1 MINLFGLD
9 LTLFEL
15 ILLVLFGLS
24 FFTQLFYYFFFYGRL
39 AYYESPQDRTHKKP
53 VSIII
58 CAKDEA
64 NNLRKH
70 LPSILNQDYP
80 DYEVI
85 VVNDCSE
92 DETEQV
98 LKNFKKKHKHLKIS
112 TIKKDK
118 KFGHGKKFALFIGIK
133 AAKNEWLL
141 LTDADCYA
149 ETNQWLFTMQKSFKK
164 YTSIVLG
171 YGGYEKGKG
180 VLNQVIRYDTVFI
193 AMQYF
198 GFALSGIPYMGVG
211 RNLAYRRSL
220 FFESRGFST
229 HMHLNSGDDDL
240 FINANANN
248 TNTLIEVGKKSF
260 IRSVPKKAFSEWAK
274 QKRRHLTT
282 GAYYRNKHKFLL
294 FIEPFSRII
303 FYITFIL
310 LLTQWT
316 FPQLVIGAFLF
327 RTIIQ
332 LTFFK
337 FVMVRLN
344 EKEILL
350 SSFLF
355 DILAPFYNLAFLL
368 SEKILARK
376 KRNEYEFQSFRK
388 STVRC

>member
-9 LTLFEL
+9 LKLFEL

-24 FFTQLFYYFFFYGRL
+24 LFIQLFYYFFFYGRL
-39 AYYESPQDRTHKKP
+39 AYYRTPHSSAHKKP

-64 NNLRKH
+64 DNLEKH

-98 LKNFKKKHKHLKIS
+98 LEGLKKKHKHLKIS

-118 KFGHGKKFALFIGIK
+118 KFRHGKKFALFIGIK

-149 ETNQWLFTMQKSFKK
+149 ETNQWLYTMQKSFKK
-164 YTSIVLG
+164 NTSFVLG
-171 YGGYEKGKG
+171 YGGYEKEKG
-180 VLNQVIRYDTVFI
+180 ILNQVIHYDTVFI

-198 GFALSGIPYMGVG
+198 GFALTGMPYMGVG

-229 HMHLNSGDDDL
+229 YMHLNSGDDDL
-240 FINANANN
+240 FVNANANK
-248 TNTLIEVGKKSF
+248 TNTLIEVGKKSH
-260 IRSVPKKAFSEWAK
+260 IRSIPKKTFSEWAK

-282 GAYYRNKHKFLL
+282 SAYYRNKHKFLL

-303 FYITFIL
+303 FYTALIL
-310 LLTQWT
+310 LLIQW
-316 FPQLVIGAFLF
+316 VIPEVIIGSFLF
-327 RTIIQ
+327 RAIIQ

-337 FVMVRLN
+337 FAMVRLN
-344 EKEILL
+344 EKKILL

-355 DILAPFYNLAFLL
+355 DILAPFYNLVFLL
-368 SEKILARK
+368 SEKFSSPEQNK
-376 KRNEYEFQSFRK
+376 
-388 STVRC
+388 

>member
-1 MINLFGLD
+1 MINLFDLD
-9 LTLFEL
+9 FTHFEL

-24 FFTQLFYYFFFYGRL
+24 LLIQLFYYFFFYGRL
-39 AYYESPQDRTHKKP
+39 AYYKTPHGSAHKKP

-64 NNLRKH
+64 NNLKEH
-70 LPSILNQDYP
+70 LPSILTQDYP

-92 DETEQV
+92 DDTGQV
-98 LKNFKKKHKHLKIS
+98 LESLKKKHKHLKIS

-149 ETNQWLFTMQKSFKK
+149 ETNQWLFIMQKSFMKN
-164 YTSIVLG
+164 TSFVLG
-171 YGGYEKGKG
+171 YGGYEREKGI
-180 VLNQVIRYDTVFI
+180 LNQVIRYDTAFI

-198 GFALSGIPYMGVG
+198 GFALAGIPYMGVG

-220 FFESRGFST
+220 FFEKRGFST

-240 FINANANN
+240 FINANANK
-248 TNTLIEVGKKSF
+248 TNTLIEVGKKSH
-260 IRSVPKKAFSEWAK
+260 IRSVPKKTFSEWAK

-282 GAYYRNKHKFLL
+282 GAYYKNKHKFLL
-294 FIEPFSRII
+294 IIEPFSRII
-303 FYITFIL
+303 FYSSLIL
-310 LLTQWT
+310 LLAQRT
-316 FPQLVIGAFLF
+316 FPQVIIVAFLF

-337 FVMVRLN
+337 FVMIRLN
-344 EKEILL
+344 EKKILL

-355 DILAPFYNLAFLL
+355 DILAPFYNLVFLL
-368 SEKILARK
+368 SEKILARS
-376 KRNEYEFQSFRK
+376 KRNEYEL
-388 STVRC
+388 

>member
-1 MINLFGLD
+1 M
-9 LTLFEL
+9 
-15 ILLVLFGLS
+15 LVLFGLS
-24 FFTQLFYYFFFYGRL
+24 LLIQLFYYFFFYGRL
-39 AYYESPQDRTHKKP
+39 AYYKTPRGSAHKKP

-64 NNLRKH
+64 NNLKEH
-70 LPSILNQDYP
+70 LPSILTQDYP

-92 DETEQV
+92 DDTGQV
-98 LKNFKKKHKHLKIS
+98 LESLKKKHKHLKIS

-149 ETNQWLFTMQKSFKK
+149 ETNQWLFIMQKSFMKN
-164 YTSIVLG
+164 TSFVLG
-171 YGGYEKGKG
+171 YGGYEKEKG
-180 VLNQVIRYDTVFI
+180 ILNQVIRYDTAFI

-198 GFALSGIPYMGVG
+198 GFALAGIPYMGVG

-220 FFESRGFST
+220 FFENRGFST

-240 FINANANN
+240 FINANANK
-248 TNTLIEVGKKSF
+248 TNTLIEVGKKSH
-260 IRSVPKKAFSEWAK
+260 IRSVPKKTFSEWAK

-282 GAYYRNKHKFLL
+282 GAYYKNKHKFLL
-294 FIEPFSRII
+294 IIEPFSRII
-303 FYITFIL
+303 FYSSLIML
-310 LLTQWT
+310 LAQWT
-316 FPQLVIGAFLF
+316 FPQVVIAAFLF

-337 FVMVRLN
+337 FAMIRLN
-344 EKEILL
+344 EKKILL

-355 DILAPFYNLAFLL
+355 DILAPFYNLVFLL
-368 SEKILARK
+368 SEIFLTRS
-376 KRNEYEFQSFRK
+376 KRNEYEL
-388 STVRC
+388 

>member
-1 MINLFGLD
+1 MINFFDQDLLLFV
-9 LTLFEL
+9 L

-24 FFTQLFYYFFFYGRL
+24 LLIQIFYYFFFYGRL
-39 AYYESPQDRTHKKP
+39 AYYKSSHSSAHKKP

-64 NNLRKH
+64 NNLEKH
-70 LPSILNQDYP
+70 LPSILSQDYP
-80 DYEVI
+80 EYEVI

-98 LKNFKKKHKHLKIS
+98 LKNFKKKYKHLKVS

-133 AAKNEWLL
+133 TAKNEWLL

-164 YTSIVLG
+164 NNSFVLG

-180 VLNQVIRYDTVFI
+180 ILNQVIRYDTVFI

-198 GFALSGIPYMGVG
+198 GFALTGIPYMGVG

-240 FINANANN
+240 FINANANK
-248 TNTLIEVGKKSF
+248 TNTLIEVGEKSH
-260 IRSVPKKAFSEWAK
+260 IRSVPKKSFSEWAK

-282 GAYYRNKHKFLL
+282 SAYYRNKHKLL
-294 FIEPFSRII
+294 LIIEPFSRII
-303 FYITFIL
+303 FYTTLIL
-310 LLTQWT
+310 LLIQWI
-316 FPQLVIGAFLF
+316 FPLVVIGAFLF

-337 FVMVRLN
+337 FAMVRLN
-344 EKEILL
+344 EKKILL
-350 SSFLF
+350 SSFIF
-355 DILAPFYNLAFLL
+355 DLLAPFYNLVFLL
-368 SEKILARK
+368 SEKIFKPEQK
-376 KRNEYEFQSFRK
+376 KWQQIN
-388 STVRC
+388 T

>member
-1 MINLFGLD
+1 MINLFDLD
-9 LTLFEL
+9 LKLFEL
-15 ILLVLFGLS
+15 ILLTFFGLS
-24 FFTQLFYYFFFYGRL
+24 LLIQLFYYFFFYGRL
-39 AYYESPQDRTHKKP
+39 AYYKSPQSSAHKKP

-58 CAKDEA
+58 CAKNEA
-64 NNLRKH
+64 NNLEKY

-98 LKNFKKKHKHLKIS
+98 LKSLEKKHKHLKIS
-112 TIKKDK
+112 TIIKDK

-133 AAKNEWLL
+133 AAKNDWLL
-141 LTDADCYA
+141 LTNADCYA
-149 ETNQWLFTMQKSFKK
+149 ETNQWLFTMQQSFKEN
-164 YTSIVLG
+164 TSFVLG

-180 VLNQVIRYDTVFI
+180 ILNQVIRYDTVYI

-198 GFALSGIPYMGVG
+198 GFALAGIPYMGVG

-220 FFESRGFST
+220 FFEKRGFST
-229 HMHLNSGDDDL
+229 HMHLTSGDDDL
-240 FINANANN
+240 FINANANKS
-248 TNTLIEVGKKSF
+248 NTLIEVGEKSH
-260 IRSVPKKAFSEWAK
+260 IRSVPKKTFSKWAK
-274 QKRRHLTT
+274 QKLRHLTT
-282 GAYYRNKHKFLL
+282 GAYYKNKHKFLL

-303 FYITFIL
+303 FYTTLML
-310 LLTQWT
+310 LLIQR
-316 FPQLVIGAFLF
+316 VIPEVIIGTFLF

-344 EKEILL
+344 EKKILL

-355 DILAPFYNLAFLL
+355 DILAPFYNLVFLL
-368 SEKILARK
+368 SAKLLVRS
-376 KRNEYEFQSFRK
+376 KRNEYRL
-388 STVRC
+388 

>member
-1 MINLFGLD
+1 
-9 LTLFEL
+9 
-15 ILLVLFGLS
+15 
-24 FFTQLFYYFFFYGRL
+24 
-39 AYYESPQDRTHKKP
+39 
-53 VSIII
+53 
-58 CAKDEA
+58 
-64 NNLRKH
+64 
-70 LPSILNQDYP
+70 
-80 DYEVI
+80 VI

-92 DETEQV
+92 DETDQV
-98 LKNFKKKHKHLKIS
+98 LENYQKKHKHLKIS
-112 TIKKDK
+112 TIKMDE

-141 LTDADCYA
+141 LTDADCFA

-164 YTSIVLG
+164 NTSFVLG
-171 YGGYEKGKG
+171 YGGYEKKKG
-180 VLNQVIRYDTVFI
+180 ILNQVIRFDTVFI

-198 GFALSGIPYMGVG
+198 GFALAGIPYMGVG

-248 TNTLIEVGKKSF
+248 TNTLIEIGKKSH
-260 IRSVPKKAFSEWAK
+260 IRSVPKNTFSEWTK

-303 FYITFIL
+303 FYTTLIL

-316 FPQLVIGAFLF
+316 FPQVVIGAFLF
-327 RTIIQ
+327 RTTIQ

-337 FVMVRLN
+337 FAMVRLN
-344 EKEILL
+344 EKKILL

-355 DILAPFYNLAFLL
+355 DILAPFYNLVFLL
-368 SEKILARK
+368 SEKIFSLEQTK
-376 KRNEYEFQSFRK
+376 MGTNQYIK
-388 STVRC
+388 